1 VNKLIERLPEKWRGW
16 LPLLLMLIFPVLGA
30 LYKLVNRPKEQVY
43 YLGISFDQATPFIK
57 YFALP
62 YGVWIFFIY
71 VCIVYF
77 FFKDRKS
84 YYRSL
89 LLYTV
94 SALSCYVIYLMFQT
108 TVPRPTVTGNDPFS
122 LIVKYIYHR
131 DQPFNC
137 FPSIHCF
144 SSYMVMR
151 LIWTS
156 PARNRVNVVLISA
169 MSLTII
175 ASTLFIKQ
183 HVVADVVA
191 AIALVEFYILVLYQL
206 PSLYRSRSSKGKVH
220 QRGFNA

>member
-1 VNKLIERLPEKWRGW
+1 MTKLIERLPEKWRGW

-30 LYKLVNRPKEQVY
+30 LYKLVNRPTEQVY
-43 YLGISFDQATPFIK
+43 YLGTKFDEATPFIK

-84 YYRSL
+84 YYRAL

-94 SALSCYVIYLMFQT
+94 CALSCYIIYMVFQT
-108 TVPRPTVTGNDPFS
+108 TVPRPVVTGNDPFNW
-122 LIVKYIYHR
+122 IVKYIYNR

-151 LIWTS
+151 MILSS
-156 PARNRVNVVLISA
+156 PARNRVNATLISS
-169 MSLTII
+169 MSLIII

-183 HVVADVVA
+183 HVIAD
-191 AIALVEFYILVLYQL
+191 AIGGVILVEFYIFIFFSL
-206 PSLYRSRSSKGKVH
+206 PGLYRSRSSKGSVH